1 MNGKITFNAWKK
13 GTRKKDYFE
22 DLEIFFCSGCHFI
35 KVFYNCVQITILM
48 DFTCNFC
55 SLLHFKYF

>member
-22 DLEIFFCSGCHFI
+22 DLEIFF
-35 KVFYNCVQITILM
+35 VQDAI
-48 DFTCNFC
+48 
-55 SLLHFKYF
+55 S